1 MVEGWKCCGCSWP
14 LVVDYS
20 EVGEDGLEMAGLAEK
35 IGDSTVAAVSQGEG
49 CRTAAART
57 MLRIWGR
64 RSAAQRRAEQSAATR
79 QQLSLAL
86 LLAVSSCPSL
96 SATVARASTPSH
108 PYP

>member
-57 MLRIWGR
+57 MLRIWSR
-64 RSAAQRRAEQSAATR
+64 RSAAQSRAVQC
-79 QQLSLAL
+79 SLL
-86 LLAVSSCPSL
+86 RHDNSCLWPSC
-96 SATVARASTPSH
+96 
-108 PYP
+108 